1 MLLWAAAVP
10 LMAED
15 APRSS
20 DALWRIPGAWLREPA
35 SAVQRAVYVEAAS
48 PAPEP
53 PRGSRLRLVGHQEPQ
68 GASQP
73 AVASE
78 PALFPPA
85 GGETEADLASPGPAP
100 SREIAP
106 YYAPQADP
114 PAELRSVLRSQQP
127 PAAAPPIVPMPISD
141 DEPLGGC
148 PPREQLIQRLDQITL
163 DLRYP
168 AGRTPVECPL
178 WPSAYLPRQW
188 CPRVFQWKASALCHK
203 PLYFEE
209 VALERYGHSKG
220 HFVQPFVSGAHFFAT
235 IPMLPYKMG
244 LEHPEECIYALGY
257 YRPGSCAPKM
267 LYPLPLSLRGAA
279 YQGAAITG
287 LVFVLP

>member
-1 MLLWAAAVP
+1 
-10 LMAED
+10 MAQD
-15 APRSS
+15 APHSS
-20 DALWRIPGAWLREPA
+20 DALWRIPGARLREPA
-35 SAVQRAVYVEAAS
+35 SAVQRAVYVEASSAA
-48 PAPEP
+48 PAPGS
-53 PRGSRLRLVGHQEPQ
+53 GSRLRLVGHQQSESIPP
-68 GASQP
+68 A

-78 PALFPPA
+78 PALFPAA
-85 GGETEADLASPGPAP
+85 GGDTEPHHAVPGSAEP
-100 SREIAP
+100 REITP
-106 YYAPQADP
+106 YYAPLADP
-114 PAELRSVLRSQQP
+114 PPELRSVLRSHQP
-127 PAAAPPIVPMPISD
+127 PAVAPPIVPTPISD

-188 CPRVFQWKASALCHK
+188 CPRVFMWKASALCHK

>member
-1 MLLWAAAVP
+1 LLP
-10 LMAED
+10 LEVSGPFPD
-15 APRSS
+15 QQP
-20 DALWRIPGAWLREPA
+20 
-35 SAVQRAVYVEAAS
+35 
-48 PAPEP
+48 
-53 PRGSRLRLVGHQEPQ
+53 VG
-68 GASQP
+68 
-73 AVASE
+73 
-78 PALFPPA
+78 
-85 GGETEADLASPGPAP
+85 
-100 SREIAP
+100 R
-106 YYAPQADP
+106 ADP
-114 PAELRSVLRSQQP
+114 QPPQPRSVLRSQQP
-127 PAAAPPIVPMPISD
+127 QPAIPPLLPTTPSD
-141 DEPLGGC
+141 DQPLGGC
-148 PPREQLIQRLDQITL
+148 PPREQLIQRLNQIAL

-168 AGRTPVECPL
+168 SGRTPVECPL
-178 WPSAYLPRQW
+178 WPSVHVPREW
-188 CPRVFQWKASALCHK
+188 CPRLFMWKASALCHK

-209 VALERYGHSKG
+209 VALERYGHCKG